1 MHKSPVD
8 LGKRKVG
15 GSESCYLVVEV
26 GTTCMGD
33 IEKALRLIEFAKE
46 AGVDAIKFQVI
57 DPLQVSDSSATYLVV
72 HEGKEQRVNMKE
84 MFEKLIFSEE
94 QWKKIADTAR
104 IAELDFFAT
113 VDYQDGVDMLDRIGV
128 DAHKIGAWDATY
140 KQLIEK
146 IGRTGKPMFADLG
159 PTTEQQARD
168 IVDWYMA
175 AGGSAVLFMHDFH
188 TQDDTQMNMRAI
200 ERLNEMFPWP
210 AGFSSPAHDDDL
222 DVAALA
228 LGAAYLEKRLILS
241 RSDFAFHAHESL
253 EPHELKAWVQR
264 IRHVERALGRSVI
277 EPSDADR
284 AGSLNYYRSICS
296 LRDIRRGEVFSEAN
310 IGARRPGTGL
320 PTAQMDQIDGKRAVR
335 DIPINTLLKEGDFS

>member
-1 MHKSPVD
+1 MVEIKI
-8 LGKRKVG
+8 
-15 GSESCYLVVEV
+15 GSGAIGPGQPCYLVVEV

-33 IEKALRLIEFAKE
+33 LNKALQLVAAVKK
-46 AGVDAIKFQVI
+46 AGADAVKFQVI
-57 DPLQVSDSSATYLVV
+57 DPTQISGDDVTYPVNTNGVVTQVSMKDMFQKLVFDESS
-72 HEGKEQRVNMKE
+72 
-84 MFEKLIFSEE
+84 
-94 QWKKIADTAR
+94 WKKIADEAR
-104 IAELDFFAT
+104 ALGVDFFAT
-113 VDYQDGVDMLDRIGV
+113 VDYLDGVDMLDRIGV
-128 DAHKIGAWDATY
+128 EAHKIGAWDATY

-146 IGRTGKPMFADLG
+146 IGKTGKPMFADLG

-168 IVDWYMA
+168 IVVWYMA

-200 ERLNEMFPWP
+200 EKLNEMFPWP

-264 IRHVERALGRSVI
+264 IRHVERALGRAVI
-277 EPSDADR
+277 EPSDKDH
-284 AGSLNYYRSICS
+284 AGSFEYYRSVCS
-296 LRDIRRGEVFSEAN
+296 LRDIRAGEVFSEAN
-310 IGARRPGTGL
+310 LGAKRPGTGI
-320 PTAQMDQIDGKRAVR
+320 PTCRMDELLGRKAVR
-335 DIPINTLLKEGDFS
+335 DIPMNTLLAEGDFA